1 MIQRWEKDLT
11 ALTINYRW
19 ALRVIYKLCGRTT
32 RLIANVSVKALRA
45 EERTGK
51 EQNRVFRK
59 APMGYPVRDV
69 QEAENN
75 TDLDPMLRDGYG
87 KQEIKTWGI
96 FRTQSRDRWPA
107 QDWRVNVNTGPSGKR
122 WRQRGAEGWH
132 DPEDINI
139 SAAKERS
146 ITKEQQPSLGM
157 EEGRGRYF
165 NFESMGYKLRK
176 NRKPSLLP
184 HSFLWPSHPRDFF
197 LGFFPL

>member
-19 ALRVIYKLCGRTT
+19 ALRVIDKLCGRTT

-75 TDLDPMLRDGYG
+75 TDLDLMLRDGAG
-87 KQEIKTWGI
+87 KQEIKTWGV

-107 QDWRVNVNTGPSGKR
+107 QDWRVNVSTGPSGKR

-132 DPEDINI
+132 NPEGHKYFRGKGKKYRQR
-139 SAAKERS
+139 AA
-146 ITKEQQPSLGM
+146 TFLGD
-157 EEGRGRYF
+157 GRG
-165 NFESMGYKLRK
+165 EGKVL
-176 NRKPSLLP
+176 
-184 HSFLWPSHPRDFF
+184 
-197 LGFFPL
+197 